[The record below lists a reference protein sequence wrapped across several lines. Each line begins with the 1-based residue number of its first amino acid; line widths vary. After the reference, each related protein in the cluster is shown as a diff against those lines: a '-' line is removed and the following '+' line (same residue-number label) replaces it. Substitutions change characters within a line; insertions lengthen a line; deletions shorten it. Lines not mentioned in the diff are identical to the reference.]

1 MCMAQVARVVVVSD
15 DGITANVVVRGR
27 EQHVSLVM
35 VDEATPPITAGDWLL
50 VHSGLGLGRID
61 AADAAS
67 QTRLLNE
74 LTGGVS

>member
-1 MCMAQVARVVVVSD
+1 MCMADVARVVVVSD

-27 EQHVSLVM
+27 EQRVSLVM
-35 VDEATPPITAGDWLL
+35 VDEATPPIAGGDWLL
-50 VHSGLGLGRID
+50 VHSGLALGRID

-67 QTRLLNE
+67 RTRLLNE